1 LENLTNWYIRRSRR
15 RFWKSD
21 SDEDKASAYATLY
34 TVLTQF
40 CIIAAP
46 FMPLITEYIWKV
58 LTGDDVKNSVHLQD
72 YPSVSLTIDTTLS
85 DAMNYAQTIVRM

>member
-21 SDEDKASAYATLY
+21 SDADKASAYATLY

-46 FMPLITEYIWKV
+46 FMPIVTEYIWKV
-58 LTGDDVKNSVHLQD
+58 LTEDAVDNSVHLQD
-72 YPSVSLTIDTTLS
+72 YPKSYHSKFVSKSQGAEINS
-85 DAMNYAQTIVRM
+85 A